1 MKGGWYGRQNGE
13 NSVTMPATT
22 RTPRK
27 TFVRNGVLL
36 IAAAIA
42 FFGCAK
48 KSGPVLAPP
57 TVTVATP
64 STESVA
70 DYLDFTGNTVAVD
83 SVTLVARVA
92 GYLDKIHFIDGSL
105 VKKGD
110 PLFTI
115 QQQQY
120 KDQLQQALAQVATQ
134 KAALFHSTTELA
146 RYKGLEKQGAATQ
159 TEVDHWQYER
169 AAAAA
174 GLSSAQ
180 AQTSLDRLNLS
191 YTEVRAPFDGRMGRH
206 LVNPGNL
213 VGAGTAT
220 ALAEIN
226 RVDPMYVYFTVAETE
241 LLKIRRRIKEP
252 YGAARSIPFYFG
264 LADED
269 GYPHKGSLDFASLS
283 VAPTTGTLQ
292 LRGTFANP
300 GSLIVPGLFVRVRV
314 VSPEKHP
321 ALLIPAT
328 AVSFDEQGEYVL
340 ILDSQN
346 IVQRKSVKT
355 GTEIGQQFVI
365 DEGLGSQDRVVVEG
379 LLQAIPGREV
389 KPELQSQET
398 AQDAGP
404 AASGH

>member
-1 MKGGWYGRQNGE
+1 MA
-13 NSVTMPATT
+13 M
-22 RTPRK
+22 
-27 TFVRNGVLL
+27 
-36 IAAAIA
+36 AIA
-42 FFGCAK
+42 FSGCEK
-48 KSGPVLAPP
+48 KTGPAIPPP

-64 STESVA
+64 VMQDVA
-70 DYLDFTGNTVAVD
+70 DHLDFTGNTVAVD
-83 SVTLVARVA
+83 SVTLVARVV
-92 GYLDKIHFIDGSL
+92 GYLEKIHFTDGAL

-110 PLFTI
+110 LLFTI

-146 RYKGLEKQGAATQ
+146 RYKGLEKEGAATQ

-180 AQTSLDRLNLS
+180 AQTALDRLNLS

-206 LVNPGNL
+206 LINPGNL
-213 VGAGTAT
+213 VGAGTNT
-220 ALAEIN
+220 ELAEIN

-241 LLKIRRRIKEP
+241 LLKIRRRMKEP
-252 YGAARSIPFYFG
+252 YGEVRPIPFYFG
-264 LADED
+264 LTDEE
-269 GYPHKGSLDFASLS
+269 GYPHKGTLDFASLS

-292 LRGTFANP
+292 LRGTFSNP
-300 GSLIVPGLFVRVRV
+300 RSLIVPGLFVRVRV
-314 VSPEKHP
+314 VAPEKHP

-340 ILDSQN
+340 IVDSQN
-346 IVQRKSVKT
+346 IVRRKTVKT
-355 GTEIGQQFVI
+355 GTQIGQQFVI
-365 DEGLGSQDRVVVEG
+365 DEGLELQDHVVTEG

-389 KPELQSQET
+389 NPELQSQST
-398 AQDAGP
+398 AQAG
-404 AASGH
+404 S

>member
-1 MKGGWYGRQNGE
+1 MR
-13 NSVTMPATT
+13 T
-22 RTPRK
+22 RRLG
-27 TFVRNGVLL
+27 NCVLF
-36 IAAAIA
+36 IAMAIA
-42 FFGCAK
+42 IAGCSK
-48 KSGPVLAPP
+48 KSAPAIPPPV
-57 TVTVATP
+57 VTVVTP
-64 STESVA
+64 VMQDVA
-70 DYLDFTGNTVAVD
+70 DHLDFTGNTVAID

-92 GYLDKIHFIDGSL
+92 GYLDKIHFIDGAL

-110 PLFTI
+110 LLFTI

-134 KAALFHSTTELA
+134 KAALFHSSTELA

-180 AQTSLDRLNLS
+180 AQTDLDRLNLS

-226 RVDPMYVYFTVAETE
+226 RVNPMYVYFTVAETE
-241 LLKIRRRIKEP
+241 LLKIRRRMKEP

-340 ILDSQN
+340 IVDSQN
-346 IVQRKSVKT
+346 VVRRRSVKT
-355 GTEIGQQFVI
+355 GTQLGQQFVI
-365 DEGLGSQDRVVVEG
+365 DEGLSAQDHVVTEG

-389 KPELQSQET
+389 NPELQTDSSTPPGQV
-398 AQDAGP
+398 
-404 AASGH
+404 

>member
-1 MKGGWYGRQNGE
+1 M
-13 NSVTMPATT
+13 T
-22 RTPRK
+22 RSLNALRK
-27 TFVRNGVLL
+27 RRLGSCALL
-36 IAAAIA
+36 MAIA
-42 FFGCAK
+42 IAISGCEK
-48 KSGPVLAPP
+48 KTGPAIPPP

-64 STESVA
+64 VTQDVA
-70 DYLDFTGNTVAVD
+70 DHLDFTGNTVAVD
-83 SVTLVARVA
+83 SVTLVARVV
-92 GYLDKIHFIDGSL
+92 GYLDKIHFTDGAL

-110 PLFTI
+110 LLITI

-180 AQTSLDRLNLS
+180 AQTDLDRLNLS

-206 LVNPGNL
+206 LINPGNL
-213 VGAGTAT
+213 VGAGTNT
-220 ALAEIN
+220 ELAEIN

-241 LLKIRRRIKEP
+241 LLKIRRRMKEP
-252 YGAARSIPFYFG
+252 YGEARPIPFYFG
-264 LADED
+264 LTDEE
-269 GYPHKGSLDFASLS
+269 GYPHKGTLDFASLS

-292 LRGTFANP
+292 LRGTFSNP
-300 GSLIVPGLFVRVRV
+300 RSLIVPGLFVRVRV
-314 VSPEKHP
+314 VSPEKHS

-340 ILDSQN
+340 IVDSQN
-346 IVQRKSVKT
+346 IVRRKSVKT
-355 GTEIGQQFVI
+355 GTQIGQQFVI
-365 DEGLGSQDRVVVEG
+365 DEGLEPQDHVVTEG

-389 KPELQSQET
+389 NPELRSQSS
-398 AQDAGP
+398 AQDG
-404 AASGH
+404 S

>member
-1 MKGGWYGRQNGE
+1 MIRSLN
-13 NSVTMPATT
+13 TL
-22 RTPRK
+22 RTCRL
-27 TFVRNGVLL
+27 RNCALL
-36 IAAAIA
+36 IAVAIA
-42 FFGCAK
+42 IFGCGK
-48 KSGPVLAPP
+48 KSGPAIPP
-57 TVTVATP
+57 PIVTVATP
-64 STESVA
+64 VTQDVA
-70 DYLDFTGNTVAVD
+70 DHLDFTGNTVAVD
-83 SVTLVARVA
+83 SVTLVARVE
-92 GYLDKIHFIDGSL
+92 GYLDKVHFTDGAL

-110 PLFTI
+110 LLFTI

-213 VGAGTAT
+213 VGAGTNT
-220 ALAEIN
+220 QLAEIN

-241 LLKIRRRIKEP
+241 LLKIRRRMKEP
-252 YGAARSIPFYFG
+252 AGGELPSQPIPFYFG
-264 LADED
+264 LTDEE
-269 GYPHKGSLDFASLS
+269 GYPHQGTLDFASLS

-292 LRGTFANP
+292 LRGIFSNP
-300 GSLIVPGLFVRVRV
+300 GSFIVPGLFVRVRV
-314 VSPEKHP
+314 VAPEKHP
-321 ALLIPAT
+321 ALLVPAT

-340 ILDSQN
+340 IVDSQN
-346 IVQRKSVKT
+346 IVRRKSVKT
-355 GTEIGQQFVI
+355 GTELGQQFVI
-365 DEGLGSQDRVVVEG
+365 DEGLGPQDRVVVEG

-389 KPELQSQET
+389 NPELQSQGHRRQRVVT
-398 AQDAGP
+398 K
-404 AASGH
+404 AS